1 MSSLLVKV
9 KSKAFIR
16 ARRKSRAYLHR
27 LWPASRCFGWNE
39 GQRSVLGARLIVLPD
54 RIAAS
59 TASGGTGQGARSAR
73 VAAP

>member
-27 LWPASRCFGWNE
+27 LWPAS
-39 GQRSVLGARLIVLPD
+39 
-54 RIAAS
+54 
-59 TASGGTGQGARSAR
+59 
-73 VAAP
+73 